1 MDTPSTLS
9 PTPPQDGK
17 IKGTTINPEDR
28 LVSFDVTSL
37 FTQVPIN
44 EAIKIVKEKLNSDE
58 SLQERTS
65 IPVPQ
70 LVELIE
76 LCLRSTYFQ
85 FRDEYR
91 EQTDSAAKGLPLSPA
106 VANLF
111 MEDLEEKA
119 IRSASLA
126 PKTWFHYVDDT
137 FVLWPH
143 GEEQLHTF
151 HQHLNQQNSNIQ
163 FTMELEK
170 ESYIPFLDVLVICEK
185 DHLATTVY

>member
-1 MDTPSTLS
+1 MRPIVSTIGS
-9 PTPPQDGK
+9 PTYRLAKELTRTLTPLVGHTQYTVPNSTTFVGK

-137 FVLWPH
+137 FVL
-143 GEEQLHTF
+143 
-151 HQHLNQQNSNIQ
+151 
-163 FTMELEK
+163 
-170 ESYIPFLDVLVICEK
+170 
-185 DHLATTVY
+185 